1 MKVLVTG
8 ASGFIGGYVQEEL
21 IARGHT
27 PIAFDRHDKG
37 FRPAGSEFFLGDITD
52 HVSVTEAVAHSD
64 AFIHLAGVLGTQ
76 ETIKNPNPAAYTN
89 ILGGLN
95 LFKAAAQY
103 NVPGVNIAV
112 GNHWMN
118 NTYSITKSTMERFAH
133 MFNAESGTNITIVRA
148 LNAYGPRQA
157 AAPPYGPSK
166 VKKIMPAFINSA
178 LDHKPIQI
186 YGDGEQVMDMIYVAD
201 VAQVLVS
208 ALEFHINLGIAYP
221 SHIYEAGSGDPTTVN
236 QIAGTVLHE
245 IKRHPRNASISIF
258 HDPEFGG
265 SEADFVEYVPMR
277 PGEPEHS
284 IVLGNPDTLEGLEL
298 KPFVS
303 LKDGVSK
310 TVEYFKNA

>member
-8 ASGFIGGYVQEEL
+8 ASGFIGGYVLEEL

-37 FRPAGSEFFLGDITD
+37 FRPEGAELFLGDITSD
-52 HVSVTEAVAHSD
+52 VDITEGVAHAD

-103 NVPGVNIAV
+103 KVPGVNIAV

-133 MFNAESGTNITIVRA
+133 MFNEESGTNITIVRA
-148 LNAYGPRQA
+148 LNAYGPRQV
-157 AAPPYGPSK
+157 AAPPHGPSK
-166 VKKIMPAFINSA
+166 VKKIMPAFVNAA
-178 LDHKPIQI
+178 LDGNPISI
-186 YGDGEQVMDMIYVAD
+186 YGDGTQVMDMIYVAD

-208 ALEFHINLGIAYP
+208 AMEYHIDKGFAWPN
-221 SHIYEAGSGDPTTVN
+221 HVYEAGSGVDTTVN
-236 QIAGTVLHE
+236 YIARCVNETVGTPLNNV
-245 IKRHPRNASISIF
+245 N
-258 HDPEFGG
+258 
-265 SEADFVEYVPMR
+265 YVPMR

-284 IVLGNPDTLEGLEL
+284 IVLGDPGTLEGLEL
-298 KPFVS
+298 REFIN
-303 LKDGVSK
+303 LRDGVKK
-310 TVEYFKNA
+310 TVEYFRGLRDSE

>member
-21 IARGHT
+21 IRRGHT

-37 FRPAGSEFFLGDITD
+37 FRPNGSELFLGDITD
-52 HVSVTEAVAHSD
+52 DVAVTEAVAHAD

-103 NVPGVNIAV
+103 GVPGVNIAV

-133 MFNAESGTNITIVRA
+133 MFNAEQGTNITIVRA
-148 LNAYGPRQA
+148 LNAYGPRQVS
-157 AAPPYGPSK
+157 APPYGPSK
-166 VKKIMPAFINSA
+166 VKKIMPAFVNAA
-178 LDHKPIQI
+178 LDGKPIQI
-186 YGDGEQVMDMIYVAD
+186 YGDGTQIMDMVYVAD

-208 ALEFHINLGIAYP
+208 AMERHIERGRP
-221 SHIYEAGSGDPTTVN
+221 HTHVYEAGSGLATTVN
-236 QIAGTVLHE
+236 EIAGAVLHE
-245 IKRHPRNASISIF
+245 VHRHPRDKSISIF
-258 HDPEFGG
+258 DDPEFGG
-265 SEADFVEYVPMR
+265 SEADFVEHMPMR

-284 IVLGNPDTLEGLEL
+284 VVLGDPTTLHPLKLRKFTSLEY
-298 KPFVS
+298 
-303 LKDGVSK
+303 GVAK
-310 TVEYFKNA
+310 TVEYFRGQR